1 MNQINFNQN
10 IMKNSQIINNERNQI
25 KIDVKKKVNDAKQN
39 QKYNRSDNFPFEDV
53 MMKEENK
60 IVKSPK

>member
-1 MNQINFNQN
+1 
-10 IMKNSQIINNERNQI
+10 MKNSQIINNERNQI

-39 QKYNRSDNFPFEDV
+39 QKYNRSDNFPFEDI

-60 IVKSPK
+60 IVKLPK

>member
-1 MNQINFNQN
+1 
-10 IMKNSQIINNERNQI
+10 MKNSQIIKNESNQI
-25 KIDVKKKVNDAKQN
+25 KIDIKKKMNDAKQN